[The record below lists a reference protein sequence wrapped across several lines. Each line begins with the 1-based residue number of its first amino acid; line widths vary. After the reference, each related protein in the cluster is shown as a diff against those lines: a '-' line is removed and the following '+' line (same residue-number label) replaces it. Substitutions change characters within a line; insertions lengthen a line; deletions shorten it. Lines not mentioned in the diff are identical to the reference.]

1 MAARCPVCEHA
12 LDSRS
17 IWRSWRE
24 ITGDR
29 TLDCPHCGQVLKLTS
44 RSGILIAVADTVI
57 SLALL
62 PLLPIFMERD
72 ISIVW
77 AVLLYCVAIYLL
89 LGFLYLILGK
99 YEKSTT
105 LSIRR

>member
-1 MAARCPVCEHA
+1 M
-12 LDSRS
+12 
-17 IWRSWRE
+17 
-24 ITGDR
+24 
-29 TLDCPHCGQVLKLTS
+29 LKLTS

>member
-17 IWRSWRE
+17 IWRSWKE
-24 ITGDR
+24 MTGDR

-44 RSGILIAVADTVI
+44 RSAILIGVVDTGI

-62 PLLPIFMERD
+62 PIMPIFMERD

-77 AVLLYCVAIYLL
+77 AVLLYFVAIYLL
-89 LGFLYLILGK
+89 LGFLYLILGR
-99 YEKSTT
+99 YEKSTS